1 MNSPSRDNAGKQN
14 RDVYLENDKMKINP
28 KRIASK
34 TGGRRL
40 TLLLGGFAMMASLLA
55 NAAFTEEK
63 LNDIAVK
70 NGDGSIIVY
79 HAGTGGN
86 PSAAFD
92 GNKETFYENGDVY
105 NKIGWVGLGIS
116 SPRNLSKVRYVPRSG
131 QAKRMRDCLI
141 QGANN
146 SDFSDAVTLHVIK
159 NANEASGDW
168 IEEEVATEA
177 GLCHTYRYFRLYA
190 PNLYSGVWPTDTGS
204 CGGNVAELEFYGGE
218 LPTDESVPAAPVVT
232 FAGVINGIA
241 NFRLAS
247 RTADA
252 YAYEVQRKYEGET
265 GWTSLVSIP
274 GKIASNE
281 KVWLQAASSTA
292 AAAVYRV
299 CAVSPAGAS
308 YYEFN
313 APVAYRLTGTVSG
326 NGSQYQKVYD
336 GKPETFND
344 YLDDPSTGWAGQDF
358 GAERVITGVR
368 YVRRDGGDGPRIRGA
383 KFQVATTAD
392 FSDAVTVY
400 VAPTDRVP
408 EFEVVTATFD
418 QPVKARYARYHSP
431 ENSYGNIAEC
441 EWTTLPTPAE
451 TPSAPTVARDSLE
464 NQYALVSWNKP
475 AMAMQAFYSAVG
487 ILRKIG
493 DGGEFE
499 LVGKATAT
507 ETSYVDSKLEVGV
520 KVAYAIAFIRTVAD
534 VDYIGEASSSVEYCR
549 AMRLERDWSD
559 LSKVK
564 TGVSVIYNCQ
574 NSDRLTSGGW
584 NNVFDGKESTFADI
598 FYDDGV
604 TVDDGNALVGVDLG
618 KGYRLA
624 FSRVLPRQNDD
635 GNARAPGSVLFG
647 ANSTEGWVGTA
658 VSESMSF
665 ASKGSVLDWGEFESL
680 DKETAYRYFWI
691 RKPAGIGC
699 CNYAELE
706 LYGWPT
712 EVLTA
717 PGDFTCVLRGG
728 AAVLNWTGCSRATG
742 YVVQR
747 KTQDSSV
754 WAELASLGTD
764 VQAYRD
770 ATIPLERKE
779 FSYRVLSVGESGM
792 RIPSPAL
799 TVMPT
804 PGVVIIVR

>member
-1 MNSPSRDNAGKQN
+1 
-14 RDVYLENDKMKINP
+14 MKINS
-28 KRIASK
+28 KKIAGK
-34 TGGRRL
+34 AGGRRL
-40 TLLLGGFAMMASLLA
+40 AWLLGGFAVVASSLA
-55 NAAFTEEK
+55 NATFTEEK
-63 LNDIAVK
+63 LNDIAEK
-70 NGDGSIIVY
+70 DGNGTIIIY

-146 SDFSDAVTLHVIK
+146 ADFSDAVTLHVIK
-159 NANEASGDW
+159 NAKNGSGDW
-168 IEEEVATEA
+168 IEEYVSTEA
-177 GLCHTYRYFRLYA
+177 GLCKTYKYFRLYA
-190 PNLYSGVWPTDTGS
+190 PNFYSGKWETDTGS
-204 CGGNVAELEFYGGE
+204 CGGNVAEIEFYGGE
-218 LPTDESVPAAPVVT
+218 LPTDESAPAAPVVT
-232 FAGVINGIA
+232 FAGVINGYA

-247 RTADA
+247 RTEDA
-252 YAYEVQRKYEGET
+252 YVYELQRQYEGET

-274 GKIASNE
+274 GKTASS
-281 KVWLQAASSTA
+281 KSTWLRAASSTA

-313 APVAYRLTGTVSG
+313 APAAYRLKGTVSG
-326 NGSQYQKVYD
+326 NGNQYQKVYD
-336 GKPETFND
+336 GNPATFND
-344 YLDDPSTGWAGQDF
+344 HSEPSTGWAGQDF

-368 YVRRDGGDGPRIRGA
+368 YVKRDGGDGPRIRGA
-383 KFQVATTAD
+383 MFQIATTAD

-400 VAPTDRVP
+400 VAPTDHVP
-408 EFEVVTATFD
+408 KFEVVTATFNK
-418 QPVKARYARYHSP
+418 PVKARYARYHSP

-441 EWTTLPTPAE
+441 EWTTLPTPE
-451 TPSAPTVARDSLE
+451 EVPSAPTVARDSLRD
-464 NQYALVSWNKP
+464 QYALLTWQTP
-475 AMAMQAFYSAVG
+475 AMPFMYSSVG

-493 DGGEFE
+493 EDGEFE
-499 LVGKATAT
+499 LLNKVNPADS
-507 ETSYVDSKLEVGV
+507 SYVDQKLEFGV
-520 KVAYAIAFIRTVAD
+520 KVSYAIAFIRTAAD
-534 VDYIGEASSSVEYCR
+534 VDYIGEASSSVDYCR

-564 TGVSVIYNCQ
+564 TGVTVIYNCK
-574 NSDRLTSGGW
+574 NSDRLNSGGW

-624 FSRVLPRQNDD
+624 FSRVLPRQGPD
-635 GNARAPGSVLFG
+635 GNARAPGSVLYG

-658 VSESMSF
+658 VSKSMSF
-665 ASKGSVLDWGEFESL
+665 AKKGSVLDWGEFESL

-691 RKPAGIGC
+691 RKPTGNGC

-706 LYGWPT
+706 LYGYPT
-712 EVLTA
+712 DVLTA
-717 PGDFTCVLRGG
+717 PGDFTCTIKNG
-728 AAVLNWTGCSRATG
+728 ATLGWTSANLATG

-747 KTQDSSV
+747 KAQDQSAWEDIATVGDNVLS
-754 WAELASLGTD
+754 
-764 VQAYRD
+764 YRD
-770 ATIPLERKE
+770 SNLPARNKE
-779 FSYRVLSVGESGM
+779 YSYRVLSVGVSGM
-792 RIPSPAL
+792 RIPTQAI
-799 TVMPT
+799 TVFAAKL
-804 PGVVIIVR
+804 GLAISVR

>member
-28 KRIASK
+28 KRMAGK
-34 TGGRRL
+34 TGGRSL
-40 TLLLGGFAMMASLLA
+40 ALMLAGLAAMTSFRA
-55 NAAFTEEK
+55 NAAFTESK

-70 NGDGSIIVY
+70 NDGGSIIVY

-92 GNKETFYENGDVY
+92 GNTGTYYENADVY

-116 SPRNLSKVRYVPRSG
+116 SPRNLSKVRYMPRSD
-131 QAKRMRDCLI
+131 QARRMRDCLI

-159 NANEASGDW
+159 NESLVSAQW
-168 IEEEVATEA
+168 VEEDVTTEA

-190 PNLYSGVWPTDTGS
+190 PNRYSGDWPNDTGS

-218 LPTDESVPAAPVVT
+218 LPTNESAPDAPVVT

-265 GWTSLVSIP
+265 GWTSIVSIG
-274 GKIASNE
+274 GKT
-281 KVWLQAASSTA
+281 ASSEATWLRMASSA
-292 AAAVYRV
+292 AAPAVYRV

-313 APVAYRLTGTVSG
+313 APAAYRLTGTVSG
-326 NGSQYQKVYD
+326 NGNQYQKVYD
-336 GKPETFND
+336 GNPATFND
-344 YLDDPSTGWAGQDF
+344 HSEPSTGWAGQDF
-358 GAERVITGVR
+358 GAERTITGVR
-368 YVRRDGGDGPRIRGA
+368 YVKREGGDGPRIRGA

-400 VAPTDRVP
+400 VAPTDHVP
-408 EFEVVTATFD
+408 GFEVVTATFD
-418 QPVKARYARYHSP
+418 QPVKARYARFYSSG
-431 ENSYGNIAEC
+431 NGYGNIAEC

-451 TPSAPTVARDSLE
+451 TPSAPTVARDSLRD
-464 NQYALVSWNKP
+464 QYAFVSWDKP
-475 AMAMQAFYSAVG
+475 AIPALYSAVG

-499 LVGKATAT
+499 LVGKADATA
-507 ETSYVDSKLEVGV
+507 TSYVDSRLEVGV
-520 KVAYAIAFIRTVAD
+520 KVAYAIAFVRTVAD
-534 VDYIGEASSSVEYCR
+534 VDYLGEASASVDYCR
-549 AMRLERDWSD
+549 AMRLERNWSD

-564 TGVSVIYNCQ
+564 AGVSVIYNCQ
-574 NSDRLTSGGW
+574 NRDRLVSGGW
-584 NNVFDGKESTFADI
+584 NNVFDGNESTFADI

-618 KGYRLA
+618 QGYRLA
-624 FSRVLPRQNDD
+624 FSRVLPRQDDD

-658 VSESMSF
+658 VSKSMSF

-691 RKPAGIGC
+691 RKPTGKGC

-754 WAELASLGTD
+754 WVELASLGAD

>member
-28 KRIASK
+28 KRMAGK
-34 TGGRRL
+34 TGGRSL
-40 TLLLGGFAMMASLLA
+40 ALMLAGLAAMTSFRA
-55 NAAFTEEK
+55 NAAFTESK

-70 NGDGSIIVY
+70 NDGGSIIVY

-92 GNKETFYENGDVY
+92 GNTGTYYENADVY

-116 SPRNLSKVRYVPRSG
+116 SPRNLSKVRYMPRSD
-131 QAKRMRDCLI
+131 QARRMRDCLI

-159 NANEASGDW
+159 NESLVSAQW
-168 IEEEVATEA
+168 VEEDVTTEA

-190 PNLYSGVWPTDTGS
+190 PNRYSGDWPNDTGS

-218 LPTDESVPAAPVVT
+218 LPTNESAPDAPVVT

-265 GWTSLVSIP
+265 GWTSIVSIG
-274 GKIASNE
+274 GKT
-281 KVWLQAASSTA
+281 ASSEATWLRMASSA
-292 AAAVYRV
+292 AAPAVYRV

-313 APVAYRLTGTVSG
+313 APAAYRLTGTVSG
-326 NGSQYQKVYD
+326 NGNQYQKVYD
-336 GKPETFND
+336 GNPATFND
-344 YLDDPSTGWAGQDF
+344 HSEPSTGWAGQDF
-358 GAERVITGVR
+358 GAERTITGVR
-368 YVRRDGGDGPRIRGA
+368 YVKREGGDGPRIRGA

-400 VAPTDRVP
+400 VAPTDHVP
-408 EFEVVTATFD
+408 GFEVVTATFD
-418 QPVKARYARYHSP
+418 QPVKARYARFYSSG
-431 ENSYGNIAEC
+431 NGYGNIAEC

-451 TPSAPTVARDSLE
+451 TPSAPTVARDSLRD
-464 NQYALVSWNKP
+464 QYAFVSWDKP
-475 AMAMQAFYSAVG
+475 AIPALYSAVG

-499 LVGKATAT
+499 LVGKADATA
-507 ETSYVDSKLEVGV
+507 TSYVDSRLEVGV
-520 KVAYAIAFIRTVAD
+520 KVAYAIAFVRTVAD
-534 VDYIGEASSSVEYCR
+534 VDYLGEASASVDYCR
-549 AMRLERDWSD
+549 AMRLERNWSD

-564 TGVSVIYNCQ
+564 AGVSVIYNCQ
-574 NSDRLTSGGW
+574 NSDRLVSGGW
-584 NNVFDGKESTFADI
+584 NNVFDGNESTFADI

-618 KGYRLA
+618 QGYRLA
-624 FSRVLPRQNDD
+624 FSRVLPRQDDD

-658 VSESMSF
+658 VSKSMSF

-691 RKPAGIGC
+691 RKPTGKGC

-717 PGDFTCVLRGG
+717 LGDFTCVLRGG

-754 WAELASLGTD
+754 WVELASLGAD